1 LDTVVDLEA
10 IRSAKL
16 KIGVDPLGGAAVH
29 YWGRLADRFKLD
41 LTVTDGTIDPTFKTI
56 PRDWDGK
63 IRMDCSSNIQ

>member
-1 LDTVVDLEA
+1 MDTVVDLEA